1 MSEITVNGIVYGVP
15 ADTLGAKDK
24 TLLAFLREDLGL
36 TGTKAG
42 CGIGACGSCTV
53 LVDGKPVRS
62 CVTKLSRAAGRR
74 VLTIEGMEKLD
85 EAADGLH
92 PLQHAFLEAG
102 AVQCGFCTPGMILSS
117 YALLQ
122 DNPDP
127 SREEIREALKN
138 NLCRCTGYVQIV
150 DAVLLAAERLAA
162 SRRTGGPRP
171 GTEKKET
178 R

>member
-1 MSEITVNGIVYGVP
+1 MSEIIVNGRVYELPGN
-15 ADTLGAKDK
+15 TGGTQEK
-24 TLLAFLREDLGL
+24 TLLAFLRENLGL

-42 CGIGACGSCTV
+42 CGIGVCGSCTV
-53 LVDGKPVRS
+53 LVDDKPVRS
-62 CVTKLSRAAGRR
+62 CVTKLSRATGKR
-74 VLTIEGMEKLD
+74 VLTIEGMEELE
-85 EAADGLH
+85 EAENGLH
-92 PLQHAFLEAG
+92 PLQSAFLEAG

-127 SREEIREALKN
+127 SREEVREALKN

-150 DAVLLAAERLAA
+150 DAVLLAAKRLAA
-162 SRRTGGPRP
+162 SRRAGGHRDGTG
-171 GTEKKET
+171 KKDT